1 MNPLQPSPMR
11 LYHQSPTLSDDVEM
25 LQTDVMR
32 FFAILCLCLMAIF
45 ALVKALPMAPPAD
58 RPTIAEP
65 TDLKAEAQSV
75 QIQIATLKKK
85 LAETQTQIQA
95 ASAAAE
101 QSSIQAKKAAK
112 DEQDI
117 LTRLAY
123 TQQKLK
129 KVSQSLND
137 TRREL
142 KTRERKL
149 AGIVNDI
156 DNKQRIHS
164 GLRSQIKYEIQNL
177 KKIQAAL
184 DQANQKVSQN
194 HHQSQPTPQKPSGV
208 DPPKRPAKE
217 GYILRFASEAA
228 LQSLISGEKVNFY
241 AVAGKKAWQLRLNG
255 GRPGY
260 VPANNPPQIYEME
273 TATVPIEYTA
283 AFQQQVAAFGPTTV
297 IWGVTL
303 PAQTTASINRLI
315 KGQNEGDLV
324 IMPDGEVVL
333 N

>member
-1 MNPLQPSPMR
+1 MNLLQPSPM
-11 LYHQSPTLSDDVEM
+11 LLFHNSPTLSDDVEM

-65 TDLKAEAQSV
+65 TDLKAEAQSL
-75 QIQIATLKKK
+75 QIQIAILKKK
-85 LAETQTQIQA
+85 LAKTLTQVQDS
-95 ASAAAE
+95 SAAAE
-101 QSSIQAKKAAK
+101 QSSLQAKKAAK

-117 LTRLAY
+117 LTRLAH
-123 TQQKLK
+123 TQQELK
-129 KVSQSLND
+129 KVSQSLNN

-164 GLRSQIKYEIQNL
+164 GLKSQVQDEIQNL
-177 KKIQAAL
+177 KKIQTVL
-184 DQANQKVSQN
+184 DLANEKVSQS
-194 HHQSQPTPQKPSGV
+194 HHQTQQAPKKPSEV
-208 DPPKRPAKE
+208 NPPKRSAKE

-228 LQSLISGEKVNFY
+228 LQTLISGRKVNFY
-241 AVAGKKAWQLRLNG
+241 AVAGKKTWQLRLTG
-255 GRPGY
+255 GRPDY
-260 VPANNPPQIYEME
+260 IATKNPQQIYEME

-297 IWGVTL
+297 TWGVTL
-303 PAQTTASINRLI
+303 PVQTTASINRLI
-315 KGQNEGDLV
+315 KGQKGGDLT